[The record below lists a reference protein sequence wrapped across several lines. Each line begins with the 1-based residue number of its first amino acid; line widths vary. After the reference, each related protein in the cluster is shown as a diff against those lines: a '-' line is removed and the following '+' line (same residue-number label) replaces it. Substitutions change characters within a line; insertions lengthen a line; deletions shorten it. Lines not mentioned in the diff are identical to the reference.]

1 MVPVAAPHLP
11 APRGPEW
18 DRVTRLG
25 KLLQVAE
32 ETRVIVIPP
41 GVHDHY
47 AEALV
52 AKGERRAPPP
62 MRTVRRELT
71 LLREQTV
78 WTLRVM
84 GHSQASIA
92 HFLGVSQPF
101 IAKVLRRVERRAVA
115 SMNDDV
121 RAVKLRLAAQLE
133 YVHDVSMRAWQK
145 SRESLEESTC
155 TTTGGRYDPLGHG
168 TALRRTGMRRGP
180 GDPRFLAVALKSLAG
195 QCKLWGLGL
204 GGKGGDDLPLI
215 EATRTD
221 TLRIRGAC
229 PRCAVGSSTDQGR
242 RSGAGRDA
250 GGGGSDRDGRPR
262 GRDATAGVLIS
273 GGD

>member
-1 MVPVAAPHLP
+1 MIPPEGLSQEGDIAPVAAAYLP

-25 KLLQVAE
+25 KLLDVAE
-32 ETRVIVIPP
+32 ETRVIVIPRS
-41 GVHDHY
+41 VHDHY
-47 AEALV
+47 TEALV

-62 MRTVRRELT
+62 MRMVRRELT
-71 LLREQTV
+71 LLREQVV
-78 WTLRVM
+78 WTLRVA

-101 IAKVLRRVERRAVA
+101 IAKVLRRIERRAVA
-115 SMNDDV
+115 AMNDDV

-133 YVHDVSMRAWQK
+133 YVYDVSMRAWQK
-145 SRESLEESTC
+145 SRESLEEST
-155 TTTGGRYDPLGHG
+155 TTVARADPLAPG
-168 TALRRTGMRRGP
+168 TALRRTAMRRGP
-180 GDPRFLAVALKSLAG
+180 GDPRFLAVALRSLAG
-195 QCKLWGLGL
+195 QCRLWGLDLRGQ
-204 GGKGGDDLPLI
+204 GGDDLPLI

-242 RSGAGRDA
+242 AD
-250 GGGGSDRDGRPR
+250 
-262 GRDATAGVLIS
+262 
-273 GGD
+273 